1 MNRNKQINKNWM
13 SKSLTI
19 YLIDLNMLRTF
30 NFYSYR
36 TRDICLT
43 KVFLFVV
50 WTDGN
55 LPVVGITNPVYTSDN
70 QNVSNIER
78 EIHRQQQQ
86 SNYQRATS
94 CNQNEVACSSP
105 INDLTVAKNVSL
117 PVNGACASGSLY
129 DDDNDSDRYT
139 TLKDIQAKLDEINI
153 TGRWSSVEFLSVL
166 LNLHLQQVC
175 SCILNR
181 EAITQYI

>member
-1 MNRNKQINKNWM
+1 
-13 SKSLTI
+13 
-19 YLIDLNMLRTF
+19 MLRTF
-30 NFYSYR
+30 NFYKYR

-153 TGRWSSVEFLSVL
+153 TGRWSSVEVWVF
-166 LNLHLQQVC
+166 H
-175 SCILNR
+175 
-181 EAITQYI
+181 